1 MLELTLKDNNGKV
14 FQIRSNNVVKI
25 VNTMNK
31 YVERKYQY
39 RR

>member
-1 MLELTLKDNNGKV
+1 MLELTLKDNNGKI
-14 FQIRSNNVVKI
+14 FQIRDNSVIKV